1 MEYNDYELV
10 ALAKEGNEDAVNL
23 IYQKYK
29 PIIVKK
35 SQNMIIRANHHGI
48 EISDIM
54 QEGYI
59 GLEEAIKNFNEN
71 DDASFYTFAMLCIN
85 RQIINYLRKTTG
97 GKDKILNDAVAI
109 DEYVE
114 KNMRDDYDTEFSF
127 IYKEYQKDIKNE
139 IEKNLTDFELNVFN
153 MKVKGYSFEEIA
165 NTLNK
170 DLKSIYNTFHRIK
183 SKVKKIIY
191 EDDCL

>member
-10 ALAKEGNEDAVNL
+10 SLAKEGNEDAINI

-35 SQNMIIRANHHGI
+35 SQNMIIRASHLGI

-59 GLEEAIKNFNEN
+59 GLEEAIMNFNEK
-71 DDASFYTFAMLCIN
+71 DEASFYTFAMLCIN

-114 KNMRDDYDTEFSF
+114 KNMKDDYDTEFSF
-127 IYKEYQKDIKNE
+127 IYKEYEKDITSE
-139 IEKNLTDFELNVFN
+139 IEKQLTDFEFNVFK
-153 MKVKGYSFEEIA
+153 MKMNGYSFEEIA
-165 NTLNK
+165 NNLNR
-170 DLKSIYNTFHRIK
+170 DLKSIYNTFQRIK
-183 SKVKKIIY
+183 VKVKKIIVN
-191 EDDCL
+191 DDYL

>member
-10 ALAKEGNEDAVNL
+10 SLAKEGNEDAINI

-35 SQNMIIRANHHGI
+35 SQNMIFRANHHGI

-59 GLEEAIKNFNEN
+59 GLEEAIMNFNEK
-71 DDASFYTFAMLCIN
+71 DEASFYTFAMLCIN

-114 KNMRDDYDTEFSF
+114 KNMKDDYDTEFSF
-127 IYKEYQKDIKNE
+127 IYKEYEKDITSE
-139 IEKNLTDFELNVFN
+139 IEKQLTDFEFNVFK
-153 MKVKGYSFEEIA
+153 MKMNGYSFEEIA
-165 NTLNK
+165 NNLNR
-170 DLKSIYNTFHRIK
+170 DLKSIYNTFQRIK
-183 SKVKKIIY
+183 VKVKKIIFN
-191 EDDCL
+191 DDYL

>member
-10 ALAKEGNEDAVNL
+10 ALAKEDNEDAINL

-29 PIIVKK
+29 PIIIKK
-35 SQNMIIRANHHGI
+35 SQNMIVRASHHGI

-71 DDASFYTFAMLCIN
+71 DNASFYTFAILCIN

-97 GKDKILNDAVAI
+97 GRDRILNEAVAI

-114 KNMRDDYDTEFSF
+114 KNMKDDYDTEFSF
-127 IYKEYQKDIKNE
+127 IYKEYEKDINDE
-139 IEKNLTDFELNVFN
+139 IEKNLTDFEFKVFK
-153 MKVKGYSFEEIA
+153 MKIDGYSFEEIA
-165 NTLNK
+165 NNLNR
-170 DLKSIYNTFHRIK
+170 DLKSIYNTFQRIK
-183 SKVKKIIY
+183 IKIKKIIY
-191 EDDCL
+191 RDDYL